1 MQNLE
6 KGNLPESQGNNQLDN
21 NQAGNLQP
29 DKPISPGFYFTFIL
43 FRYKYLIIFL
53 VVAATVTSIF
63 IAKSL
68 PNMYSSTASL
78 VPPKGTGS
86 MLQGALGSIST
97 ALKDIGVTKLGSKG
111 DLSYSFIV
119 LLDNRTVKD
128 SIISK
133 FKLAEVYEM
142 QNEKPTSVRAAFNE
156 NLLLK
161 VTADGNYTITVTDKD
176 PQRACDIAK
185 AYAGM
190 VDSVASEL
198 FQREN
203 RINRIHLENRIKQTD
218 SVINELSIVLTRYSK
233 NKAIIEPESQSKYFV
248 QELAALQSEKVK
260 QEISLEIVKNR
271 YGDDDATTLTQKKLV
286 DELTGKIQNIL
297 SEPGFAGNFSLNDVN
312 EVAMNYLRLYTEYIT
327 FTKVKAFLL
336 PMLEEAR
343 IEEAKASKTLYML
356 DEPLVPD
363 GKSKPKRSM
372 IVTGTC
378 LGSFF
383 LAILFVFSIEGII
396 YFRKRYKQAAAI
408 LRKR

>member
-218 SVINELSIVLTRYSK
+218 SVINESAALTGDQPLSSNMFDDILNKTIEALNGVSKSEFHANQMIDRY
-233 NKAIIEPESQSKYFV
+233 AHGEVELHDVMVAQSKMNVMV
-248 QELAALQSEKVK
+248 QMAVTTINGAVSTFK
-260 QEISLEIVKNR
+260 EI
-271 YGDDDATTLTQKKLV
+271 TQMQ
-286 DELTGKIQNIL
+286 I
-297 SEPGFAGNFSLNDVN
+297 
-312 EVAMNYLRLYTEYIT
+312 
-327 FTKVKAFLL
+327 
-336 PMLEEAR
+336 
-343 IEEAKASKTLYML
+343 
-356 DEPLVPD
+356 
-363 GKSKPKRSM
+363 
-372 IVTGTC
+372 
-378 LGSFF
+378 
-383 LAILFVFSIEGII
+383 
-396 YFRKRYKQAAAI
+396 
-408 LRKR
+408 